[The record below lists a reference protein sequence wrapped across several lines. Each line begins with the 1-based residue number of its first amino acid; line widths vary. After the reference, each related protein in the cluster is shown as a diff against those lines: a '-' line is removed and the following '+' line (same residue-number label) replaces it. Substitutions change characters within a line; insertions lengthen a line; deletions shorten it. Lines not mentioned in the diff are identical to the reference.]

1 MEENRTI
8 KINPLPVPT
17 WNWLKMNSAE
27 MVLNY
32 VRAERL
38 EPRIE
43 NADNVVFSYNADGFE
58 KIETGCGTNSDI
70 LFDSKEASPLV
81 ITAPK
86 GKKIASPVILH
97 YDCGKKDSAVCEQI
111 IRAEEDSEIT
121 VIIVSRSDEGA
132 AGMFALR
139 TLVFAEKNAVVRLVK
154 AQLLGKNTANVDDTG
169 IRTEENASVTVSH
182 IILGGGETFTGLAA
196 ALDGYKAEFKSETAY
211 LCTGEQKLD
220 MNFVVRHLGRSTNS
234 FMYATGALYG
244 SAHKT
249 YRGTIDLKK
258 GCAGSDGEEQEETL
272 LLSPAVVNKS
282 IPMILCGEED
292 VAGEHG
298 ATIGRLGDDVL
309 FYMQSRGFSKR
320 EAENTVA
327 RSKLAAAL
335 ASVPDKKVQEE
346 IADYLD
352 GVLNDEC

>member
-17 WNWLKMNSAE
+17 WNWMKMNATE
-27 MVLNY
+27 MTLKS

-43 NADNVVFSYNADGFE
+43 NSDGVVFSDDADGFE
-58 KIETGCGTNSDI
+58 RIETGCGENSDI
-70 LFDSKEASPLV
+70 LFASKEASPLV

-86 GKKIASPVILH
+86 GKKIASPVILN
-97 YDCGKKDSAVCEQI
+97 YDCGKKDSAVCAQI
-111 IRAEEDSEIT
+111 IRAEEGSEIT
-121 VIIVSRSDEGA
+121 VIIVSRSDDET
-132 AGMFALR
+132 AGTFALR
-139 TLVFAEKNAVVRLVK
+139 TLIFAEKNAVVHVVK

-169 IRTEENASVTVSH
+169 IRVEENAAVTADH
-182 IILGGGETFTGLAA
+182 IILGGGETFTGLDA

-211 LCTGEQKLD
+211 LCTGAQKLD
-220 MNFVVRHLGRSTNS
+220 MNFVVRHFGRSTNS

-272 LLSPAVVNKS
+272 LLSPLAVNKS

-327 RSKLAAAL
+327 RSKVAAAI

>member
-17 WNWLKMNSAE
+17 WNWMKMNATE
-27 MVLNY
+27 MTLKS

-43 NADNVVFSYNADGFE
+43 NSDGVVFSDDADGFE
-58 KIETGCGTNSDI
+58 RIETGCGENSDI
-70 LFDSKEASPLV
+70 LFASKEASPLV

-86 GKKIASPVILH
+86 GKKIASPVILN
-97 YDCGKKDSAVCEQI
+97 YDCGKKDSAVCAQI
-111 IRAEEDSEIT
+111 IRAEEGSEIT
-121 VIIVSRSDEGA
+121 VIIVSRSDDET
-132 AGMFALR
+132 AGTFALR
-139 TLVFAEKNAVVRLVK
+139 TLIFAEKNAVVHVVK

-169 IRTEENASVTVSH
+169 IRVEENAAVTADH

-211 LCTGEQKLD
+211 LCTGAQKLD
-220 MNFVVRHLGRSTNS
+220 MNFVVRHFGRSTNS

-272 LLSPAVVNKS
+272 LLSPLAVNKS

-327 RSKLAAAL
+327 RSKVAEAI

-352 GVLNDEC
+352 GVLKDEC

>member
-1 MEENRTI
+1 MEKNRTI

-17 WNWLKMNSAE
+17 WNWMKMNAAE
-27 MVLNY
+27 MTLKS
-32 VRAERL
+32 VRAGRL

-43 NADNVVFSYNADGFE
+43 NSDGVVFSDDAGGFD
-58 KIETGCGTNSDI
+58 KIETGCGSNSDI
-70 LFDSKEASPLV
+70 LFASKEASPLV

-86 GKKIASPVILH
+86 GKKIASPVVLH
-97 YDCGKKDSAVCEQI
+97 YDCGKKESSVCAQI
-111 IRAEEDSEIT
+111 IRAEEGAEIT
-121 VIIVSRSDEGA
+121 VIIVSRSDEGT
-132 AGMFALR
+132 AGTFALR
-139 TLVFAEKNAVVRLVK
+139 TLIFAEKNAVVHVVK

-169 IRTEENASVTVSH
+169 IRAEENAAVTAAH

-196 ALDGYKAEFKSETAY
+196 ALDGYKAEFTSDAAY
-211 LCTGEQKLD
+211 LCTGAQKLD
-220 MNFVVRHLGRSTNS
+220 MNFVVRHVGRSTNS
-234 FMYATGALYG
+234 FMYVTGSLYG

-272 LLSPAVVNKS
+272 LLSPLAVNKS

-327 RSKLAAAL
+327 RSKVAAAI

-352 GVLNDEC
+352 GVFNDEC

>member
-17 WNWLKMNSAE
+17 WNWMKMNATE
-27 MVLNY
+27 MTLKS

-43 NADNVVFSYNADGFE
+43 NSDGVVFSDDAGGFE
-58 KIETGCGTNSDI
+58 RIETGCGENSDI
-70 LFDSKEASPLV
+70 LFASKEASPLV

-86 GKKIASPVILH
+86 GKKIASPVILN
-97 YDCGKKDSAVCEQI
+97 YDCGKKDTSVCAQI
-111 IRAEEDSEIT
+111 IHAEEGSEIT
-121 VIIVSRSDEGA
+121 VIIVSRSDDET
-132 AGMFALR
+132 AGTFALR
-139 TLVFAEKNAVVRLVK
+139 TLIFAEKNAVVHVVK

-169 IRTEENASVTVSH
+169 IRAEENAAVTADH

-211 LCTGEQKLD
+211 LCTGAQKLD
-220 MNFVVRHLGRSTNS
+220 MNFVVRHFGRSTNS

-272 LLSPAVVNKS
+272 LLSPLAVNKS

-327 RSKLAAAL
+327 RSKLAAAI

>member
-1 MEENRTI
+1 M
-8 KINPLPVPT
+8 
-17 WNWLKMNSAE
+17 
-27 MVLNY
+27 
-32 VRAERL
+32 
-38 EPRIE
+38 
-43 NADNVVFSYNADGFE
+43 
-58 KIETGCGTNSDI
+58 
-70 LFDSKEASPLV
+70 
-81 ITAPK
+81 TAA
-86 GKKIASPVILH
+86 KKILRCPAILNL
-97 YDCGKKDSAVCEQI
+97 GI
-111 IRAEEDSEIT
+111 LLIRAEENSELT

-132 AGMFALR
+132 AGMFALQ

-154 AQLLGKNTANVDDTG
+154 AQLLNKNTANVDDTG

-196 ALDGYKAEFKSETAY
+196 ALNGYKADFKSDAAY
-211 LCTGEQKLD
+211 LCTGAQKLD

-234 FMYATGALYG
+234 FMYATGTLYD

-327 RSKLAAAL
+327 RSKVAAAL